1 MYINPFVVGVM
12 TTIMIELILVV
23 GIAIINTFKNK

>member
-1 MYINPFVVGVM
+1 MYMNPFVLGVM